1 MCEIRGNVC
10 VPQKFGSSSEIMQT
24 KDAAFLAKK
33 QQNYRTN
40 KSKVQKY
47 NMRKIFGTL
56 RFWFVWKEYLVYD
69 FSIEK
74 TAFKKEKLKF
84 SQF

>member
-10 VPQKFGSSSEIMQT
+10 VPQKFGSSSEIMQIE
-24 KDAAFLAKK
+24 DAAFLAKK

-47 NMRKIFGTL
+47 NTRNILGT
-56 RFWFVWKEYLVYD
+56 
-69 FSIEK
+69 
-74 TAFKKEKLKF
+74 
-84 SQF
+84 